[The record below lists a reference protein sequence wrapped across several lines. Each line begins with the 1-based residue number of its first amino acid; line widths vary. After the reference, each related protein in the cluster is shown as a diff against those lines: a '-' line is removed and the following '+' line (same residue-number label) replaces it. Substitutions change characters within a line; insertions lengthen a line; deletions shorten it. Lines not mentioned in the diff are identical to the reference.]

1 MASHFLWP
9 RFKRTRGAG
18 VDALGVVGVRAGPP
32 LSVRVR
38 HRPRLDPSVE
48 PLGLFLI

>member
-1 MASHFLWP
+1 VASHFLWP

-32 LSVRVR
+32 YLSESVTVLALI
-38 HRPRLDPSVE
+38 HRSNHLACS
-48 PLGLFLI
+48 

>member
-1 MASHFLWP
+1 VASHFLWP

-32 LSVRVR
+32 PYLSESVTVLALI
-38 HRPRLDPSVE
+38 HRSNHLACS
-48 PLGLFLI
+48 